1 MLCADRMRGKMQL
14 AICDDEKEVREIL
27 AEKVKELYPKAD
39 IVLYNSGEELL
50 LSKRQPDI
58 LLMDIR
64 LPGKDGME
72 TARELRKQN
81 KKTMLIFVT
90 GRKDYVFQAFDVGA
104 FHYLVKPFD
113 DEKFIEVLKSAVAQ
127 WEEMPESKKIETSFV
142 VYTGGKHISVCLD
155 DIIYAEVFNR
165 KIIIHT
171 IDSDIDYY
179 GKMKELERIAGNKFY
194 RSHRAYLINFK
205 YVKKYDSKTI
215 YFERGQALMA
225 KQNYGDFVKSY
236 LRYNQRKVK

>member
-81 KKTMLIFVT
+81 KKTMLI
-90 GRKDYVFQAFDVGA
+90 
-104 FHYLVKPFD
+104 LSPE
-113 DEKFIEVLKSAVAQ
+113 EKI
-127 WEEMPESKKIETSFV
+127 M
-142 VYTGGKHISVCLD
+142 
-155 DIIYAEVFNR
+155 
-165 KIIIHT
+165 
-171 IDSDIDYY
+171 
-179 GKMKELERIAGNKFY
+179 
-194 RSHRAYLINFK
+194 
-205 YVKKYDSKTI
+205 
-215 YFERGQALMA
+215 YFRRLM
-225 KQNYGDFVKSY
+225 
-236 LRYNQRKVK
+236 